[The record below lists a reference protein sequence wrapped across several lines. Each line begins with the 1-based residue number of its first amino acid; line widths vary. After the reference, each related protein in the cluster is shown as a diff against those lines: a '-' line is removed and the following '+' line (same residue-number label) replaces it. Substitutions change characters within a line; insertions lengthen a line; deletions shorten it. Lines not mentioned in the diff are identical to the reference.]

1 LKVFA
6 FNFLYYTQTIRHD
19 LFRSF
24 LWRAIGGRGPEDVL
38 RPSGGR
44 ETVPPKQH
52 KVQ

>member
-1 LKVFA
+1 LKVLLLIFCII
-6 FNFLYYTQTIRHD
+6 LRQLGMIY
-19 LFRSF
+19 SEVV